1 MKVSKNR
8 SQSVSASA
16 DRTIEAAIPG
26 LTGFSI
32 LDSLQR
38 YLMKAFK
45 EAGVTLRGT
54 NSKKNSDGSVTHKL
68 TFMYQPNQETD
79 PVEVEFYVNGKPT
92 DKSKEFV
99 DLSFM
104 YPDLKVDESGRKVKK
119 EIDKYTDVP
128 NKHKDILKKCQQM
141 LNEVFQID
149 TIEDLPA
156 NLAAT
161 EDIMQSEKFLKF
173 TLNKKKTDVIGSDY
187 KMELR
192 NIFANYAPSE
202 VYTDINQIASDD
214 DFLGQLDFEGPESYG
229 VVITDDGYDVT
240 TLASFNDASFTDGY
254 KQAAYNAILDQA
266 YKFYYDCKYVEYL
279 ACGRDM
285 SKIIDYTLN
294 YTWRLQEV
302 IDTISKSI
310 VATNLDLIHPLER
323 FCNITT
329 EATIKQESC
338 FFWEGFCTY
347 MTTNVQEFVNVL
359 RLCSSNLPKEEELMI
374 QSWIRS
380 WLYELNY
387 VLTRSN
393 Y

>member
-1 MKVSKNR
+1 
-8 SQSVSASA
+8 
-16 DRTIEAAIPG
+16 
-26 LTGFSI
+26 
-32 LDSLQR
+32 
-38 YLMKAFK
+38 
-45 EAGVTLRGT
+45 
-54 NSKKNSDGSVTHKL
+54 
-68 TFMYQPNQETD
+68 
-79 PVEVEFYVNGKPT
+79 
-92 DKSKEFV
+92 
-99 DLSFM
+99 
-104 YPDLKVDESGRKVKK
+104 
-119 EIDKYTDVP
+119 
-128 NKHKDILKKCQQM
+128 M
-141 LNEVFQID
+141 LNEVFPID

-240 TLASFNDASFTDGY
+240 PLASFNDASFTDGY

-338 FFWEGFCTY
+338 FFWEGFCAY